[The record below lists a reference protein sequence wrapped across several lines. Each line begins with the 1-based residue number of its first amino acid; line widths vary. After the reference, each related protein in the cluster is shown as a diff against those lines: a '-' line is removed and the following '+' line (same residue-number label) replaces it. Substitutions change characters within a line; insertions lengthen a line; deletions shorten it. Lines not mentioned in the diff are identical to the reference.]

1 MPVGGR
7 VTRLYIIAAG
17 VAIVIAG
24 AAFLRYDAVQDDRLD
39 RELQNQAS
47 DRAAIE
53 RVNDA
58 IRRNDNATDALER
71 LRERNEAR

>member
-1 MPVGGR
+1 M
-7 VTRLYIIAAG
+7 TRLYVALAALAVLG
-17 VAIVIAG
+17 AG
-24 AAFLRYDAVQDDRLD
+24 AGYLRWDATQDAKLK

-58 IRRNDNATDALER
+58 IRRNDTAADALER
-71 LRERNEAR
+71 LRERNSAN